1 MSEDPASPGGRPNAV
16 PEDLT
21 PANPASAL
29 FNALQTAVTAGF
41 STVECIVAN
50 FSEAQSTQRPDA
62 SVAADLSPILS
73 RVMLVAA
80 GSSLRYWRDLAT
92 LCGKHQ
98 GSLLQAI
105 NAHAMGQGLTGQE
118 CRLAADE
125 LRAFLREVGDTASLE
140 AQRLQLELGS
150 LSESVA
156 ELAARDTAGPPDAK
170 PVRRWRAK
178 P

>member
-1 MSEDPASPGGRPNAV
+1 MSEDPASPGGSPNAV
-16 PEDLT
+16 PEDPT

-29 FNALQTAVTAGF
+29 FNALQTAVTAGL
-41 STVECIVAN
+41 STIECVVAN

-62 SVAADLSPILS
+62 AADLSPILS
-73 RVMLVAA
+73 RILLVAA

-98 GSLLQAI
+98 GSLLQAV
-105 NAHAMGQGLTGQE
+105 NAHAMRQGLTEQE
-118 CRLAADE
+118 RRLAADE
-125 LRAFLREVGDTASLE
+125 LRAFLRELGDTASLE
-140 AQRLQLELGS
+140 AQRLRMELGS
-150 LSESVA
+150 LGESVA